1 MAKRKVTIS
10 MDEDAHANLE
20 RLAGSFTA
28 RSPFTI
34 SGLLNLAAGAM
45 THDDVL
51 ALVCEGDFDREV
63 GPAADDRL
71 RNLLEEHEREIR
83 RRIGDYPRLGYPFN
97 RSIPTPFSTG
107 GSPVAA
113 PSSAGGHAR
122 VAVLAGLSAA
132 DGWR

>member
-83 RRIGDYPRLGYPFN
+83 RRIGDYPRNLPEEDA
-97 RSIPTPFSTG
+97 RQEVMQT
-107 GSPVAA
+107 VADD
-113 PSSAGGHAR
+113 HQNEVRELITQITQR
-122 VAVLAGLSAA
+122 VQDDIAA
-132 DGWR
+132 EEQRK